1 MRASFSTPTRRQQI
15 GAGISVAFLP
25 VLTGAGKRSLRISL
39 LGQSLI
45 KTDLRAIG
53 WTGLAEFKQLL
64 DGRDAVF
71 TDLETV
77 IAGPLAGKSTRPA
90 DSEVLH
96 VGEPSVIDC
105 LQAIGVNL
113 VATSNNHAWD
123 LDTGG
128 IL

>member
-1 MRASFSTPTRRQQI
+1 MRASFSTPTRRQLI

-64 DGRDAVF
+64 DQ
-71 TDLETV
+71 LEQRV
-77 IAGPLAGKSTRPA
+77 KSRVQGPDPNHLARP
-90 DSEVLH
+90 S
-96 VGEPSVIDC
+96 I
-105 LQAIGVNL
+105 
-113 VATSNNHAWD
+113 
-123 LDTGG
+123 
-128 IL
+128 